1 MSKNL
6 DTIDIVDIIEA
17 TVRVLVGTG
26 LTRNQS
32 LQVMLSQIAV
42 QVDPKVM
49 ETAMM
54 VNKKYFDA
62 FTDADWNEN
71 TEINN
76 NKNCGS
82 KNHPFAQL

>member
-6 DTIDIVDIIEA
+6 DSIDIVDIIEA

-42 QVDPKVM
+42 QVDPKIM
-49 ETAMM
+49 ETAMK

-62 FTDADWNEN
+62 FTDADWNDN
-71 TEINN
+71 FEINK
-76 NKNCGS
+76 NKSYGS

>member
-26 LTRNQS
+26 LTRKQS

-42 QVDPKVM
+42 QVEPKIM
-49 ETAMM
+49 ETALK
-54 VNKKYFDA
+54 VNKKYFDTFA
-62 FTDADWNEN
+62 DAEWDEGMDADRNS
-71 TEINN
+71 
-76 NKNCGS
+76 NCS
-82 KNHPFAQL
+82 SREHPFAQL